1 MAPAKAMTKAT
12 ATKPHT
18 GEICAK
24 ATAIEPPSTPTTNII
39 SMSMALCEGLASL
52 FTVMNIPITMTA
64 ITATVRIASIIY
76 PLYDFILKTIIP
88 PKGAQV
94 KGRGPSVRLITLF
107 LHFPTDGSKKLL
119 THRALSAKITA

>member
-1 MAPAKAMTKAT
+1 MADAKAMTKAT

-24 ATAIEPPSTPTTNII
+24 ATAIEPPGTPTTNII

-64 ITATVRIASIIY
+64 ITATVRIASIIH
-76 PLYDFILKTIIP
+76 PLCNVILKTIIP

-94 KGRGPSVRLITLF
+94 KGRGASVRLITLF
-107 LHFPTDGSKKLL
+107 LHF
-119 THRALSAKITA
+119 